1 MVNELASLAN
11 KPDLIV
17 NGKRVDGRDFDELR
31 PIKIEA
37 GVLKN
42 ADGSAYLEWGN
53 NKILAGVYG
62 PKEVFPR
69 HMADPSKAIIKCRY
83 TMAPFSS
90 LADHGRTGPNRRSIE
105 ISKVTKEVF
114 ENVVI
119 LSEFPNSEIDI
130 FIEVL
135 QGDGGTRAAGITAAS
150 VALANAG
157 IYMKDLVY
165 AVSAG
170 RIEDKIV
177 LDFNMIEDNYS
188 EADMPIAV
196 APRNNDILLLQMDG
210 GLSKE
215 QLKEAVGMVLEAGK
229 KISVLQKAALNDNY
243 KKATEQYGQKQ

>member
-1 MVNELASLAN
+1 MASKAN
-11 KPDLIV
+11 KPELIV
-17 NGKRVDGRDFDELR
+17 KGRRIDGRDFNELR

-37 GVLKN
+37 GILKN
-42 ADGSAYLEWGN
+42 ADGSAYVEWGN
-53 NKILAGVYG
+53 NKILAAVYG
-62 PKEVFPR
+62 PKEAMPK
-69 HMADPSKAIIKCRY
+69 HIADPAKAIIKCRY
-83 TMAPFSS
+83 AMAPFSS
-90 LADHGRTGPNRRSIE
+90 LAEHGRTGPNRRAIE

-119 LSEFPNSEIDI
+119 LSEFPNSEIDV

-157 IYMKDLVY
+157 IFMRDLVY

-188 EADMPIAV
+188 EADMPMAIS
-196 APRNNDILLLQMDG
+196 PRNNELLLLQMDG
-210 GLSKE
+210 GLDRD
-215 QLKEAVGMVLEAGK
+215 QLKQAIGMVLEAGK
-229 KISVLQKAALNDNY
+229 EISRLQRQALKEDYSRVEESARGN
-243 KKATEQYGQKQ
+243 K